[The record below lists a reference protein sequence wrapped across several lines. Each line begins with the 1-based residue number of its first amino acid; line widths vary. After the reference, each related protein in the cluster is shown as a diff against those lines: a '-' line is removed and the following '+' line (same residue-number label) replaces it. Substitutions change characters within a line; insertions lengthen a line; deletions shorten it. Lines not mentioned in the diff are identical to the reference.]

1 MKKVL
6 RIATRK
12 SPLAMWQAEFV
23 KAELEKHHEGLRVEL
38 MPMSTKGDKILD
50 VPLAKI
56 GGKGL
61 FTKELEDR
69 MMAGEADIAVHSMKD
84 VPMVLPE
91 GFALGA
97 ILERHSPTDAFVS
110 NKYASFEDLPKG
122 AILGTSSLRRKA
134 QLKAKRPDLDVRD
147 LRGNVG
153 TRLGKL
159 DAGQYDAIVLAT
171 SGLQRLELDERIRH
185 EISPEVC
192 LPAVTQGTLGI
203 EYFAKDTET
212 LELISVL
219 NHKET
224 EIRTLAERAMNRR
237 LEGGCQ
243 VPIGVFAELDNDQI
257 TLTGL
262 VASLNGST
270 ILKETM
276 AGPAEHADEL
286 GTQLGDKL
294 LSMGAREILQ
304 EVYAKEATPQQVST
318 DMQAQELAD
327 RIAEIFVDTVAD
339 KMSDQIAD
347 KVIDKVLQALKDKA

>member
-1 MKKVL
+1 MEPVMKKTL

-23 KAELEKHHEGLRVEL
+23 KAELEKAHPGLEIIL
-38 MPMSTKGDKILD
+38 LPMSTKGDKILD

-69 MMAGEADIAVHSMKD
+69 MMDGDADIAVHSMKD

-97 ILERHSPTDAFVS
+97 ILERHAPTDAFVS
-110 NKYASFEDLPKG
+110 NKYETFDSLPEG

-134 QLKAKRPDLDVRD
+134 QLLAKRPDLDVRD

-159 DAGQYDAIVLAT
+159 DAGEYDAIVLAT
-171 SGLQRLELDERIRH
+171 SGLMRLELNERIRH
-185 EISPEVC
+185 EIAPEIC

-203 EYFAKDTET
+203 EYFEKDKET
-212 LELISVL
+212 LEIIQVL

-224 EIRTLAERAMNRR
+224 EIRTTAERAMNHR

-243 VPIGVFAELDNDQI
+243 VPIGVFAELDGDNI
-257 TLTGL
+257 HVRGL
-262 VASLNGST
+262 VGALDGSL
-270 ILKETM
+270 ILQAEI
-276 AGPAEHADEL
+276 AGLAKDAQQL
-286 GTQLGDKL
+286 GTTLAEKL
-294 LSMGAREILQ
+294 LDQGAKAILD
-304 EVYAKEATPQQVST
+304 EVYADGKHH
-318 DMQAQELAD
+318 
-327 RIAEIFVDTVAD
+327 
-339 KMSDQIAD
+339 KG
-347 KVIDKVLQALKDKA
+347 